1 MIGLDTNVLVRHFTQ
16 DDARQS
22 AAATKLIRTEC
33 TNEEPGFISLVVLAE
48 LVWVLERAY
57 RYDRP
62 QIEQLIR
69 RILTVDDFAVENS
82 ELAWRALN
90 EFQNGTADFADYL
103 IGLAGAVAKA
113 EATCTF
119 DARTAKSSLF
129 RLVKA

>member
-1 MIGLDTNVLVRHFTQ
+1 MIGLDTNVLVRHFAQ

-22 AAATKLIRTEC
+22 AAATKLIKTEC

-90 EFQNGTADFADYL
+90 EFQHGGADFADYL
-103 IGLAGAVAKA
+103 IGLAGAAAKA

-119 DARTAKSSLF
+119 DVRSAQSPLF